1 MLMLS
6 YAVIHILHKIQGSAL
21 KHDYKDSCS
30 KNQNTEVCFEPV
42 SLCSTSKETELNLKW
57 GPDSTC
63 IRKLWEYLHTYTP
76 KDDHFWSKGAGIFL
90 ETYLLS
96 LFSH

>member
-1 MLMLS
+1 MLS

-42 SLCSTSKETELNLKW
+42 SLCSTSKETELNLK
-57 GPDSTC
+57 
-63 IRKLWEYLHTYTP
+63 
-76 KDDHFWSKGAGIFL
+76 
-90 ETYLLS
+90 
-96 LFSH
+96 